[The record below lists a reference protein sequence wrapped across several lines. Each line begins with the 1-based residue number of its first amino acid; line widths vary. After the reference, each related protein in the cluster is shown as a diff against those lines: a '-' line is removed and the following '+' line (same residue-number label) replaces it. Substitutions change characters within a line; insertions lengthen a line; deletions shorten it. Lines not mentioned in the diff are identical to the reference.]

1 MVVPFLFDPFVG
13 RDRVPGPD
21 PRAKHA
27 ARFLVGSD
35 LARMR
40 AV

>member
-13 RDRVPGPD
+13 RDRVPGLD
-21 PRAKHA
+21 PQAKRAD
-27 ARFLVGSD
+27 RFLLGSD
-35 LARMR
+35 LGRMR